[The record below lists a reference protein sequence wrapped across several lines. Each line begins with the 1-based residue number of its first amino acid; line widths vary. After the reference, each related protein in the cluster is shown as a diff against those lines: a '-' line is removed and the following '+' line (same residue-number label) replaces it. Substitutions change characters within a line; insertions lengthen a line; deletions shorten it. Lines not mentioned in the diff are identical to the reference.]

1 MKREAGIDNNTGE
14 AAAVEDPERDDEN
27 DEQRMSTSLPDF
39 QLSKDSVVDYMMK
52 FDLLMTKV
60 KKLDPILNFK
70 VPLFKVT
77 QDLKVV
83 THPIP
88 SPFSEFSTLG
98 CVERIVGKLQPY
110 LYSDEKM
117 NFGLGLVG
125 INTAERTIVGKFRA
139 IPRA

>member
-98 CVERIVGKLQPY
+98 CVERIVGKL
-110 LYSDEKM
+110 
-117 NFGLGLVG
+117 
-125 INTAERTIVGKFRA
+125 
-139 IPRA
+139 